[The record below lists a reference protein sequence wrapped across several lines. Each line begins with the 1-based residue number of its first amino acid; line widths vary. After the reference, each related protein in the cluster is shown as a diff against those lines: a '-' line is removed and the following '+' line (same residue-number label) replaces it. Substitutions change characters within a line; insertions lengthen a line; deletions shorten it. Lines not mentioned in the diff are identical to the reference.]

1 MTAFDLKH
9 HPRNRMAYRLWLGTA
24 LSVAVLVAVTGC
36 GGKPPK
42 IEPPAPAPV
51 LRVDVSAAANANAA
65 ASAKG
70 LPIVVRLY
78 ELKSAG
84 GFRGAD
90 FFSLYD
96 REAEILGDDLI
107 ARQELTLAPGQS
119 RQVSRP
125 LSPEARYLGVVGA
138 YRDIDRAQWRQVAP
152 LGGDGKNALA
162 VFVGA
167 DAIRIEPL

>member
-1 MTAFDLKH
+1 MTEFN
-9 HPRNRMAYRLWLGTA
+9 PRRRKAYRLWLGTA
-24 LSVAVLVAVTGC
+24 LAMALLPAVTGC

-42 IEPPAPAPV
+42 PQPPAPPAPAPM
-51 LRVDVSAAANANAA
+51 LRVDVSAAANANAT

-96 REAEILGDDLI
+96 REAEVLGGDLI
-107 ARQELTLAPGQS
+107 ARDELTLAPGQS
-119 RQVSRP
+119 QQISRP
-125 LSPEARYLGVVGA
+125 LGPDARYFGVVGA
-138 YRDIDRAQWRQVAP
+138 YRDIDRAQWRQVVP
-152 LGGDGKNALA
+152 LGGGDNAL
-162 VFVGA
+162 VVSVGA
-167 DAIRIEPL
+167 DAIRIESL

>member
-1 MTAFDLKH
+1 MTEFN
-9 HPRNRMAYRLWLGTA
+9 PRRRKAYRLWLGTA
-24 LSVAVLVAVTGC
+24 LAMALLPAVTGC

-42 IEPPAPAPV
+42 PQPPAPPAPAPM
-51 LRVDVSAAANANAA
+51 LRVDISAAANANAT

-96 REAEILGDDLI
+96 REAEVLGGDLI
-107 ARQELTLAPGQS
+107 AREELTLAPGQS
-119 RQVSRP
+119 RQISRS
-125 LSPEARYLGVVGA
+125 LSPEARYFGVVGA
-138 YRDIDRAQWRQVAP
+138 YRNIDRAQWRQVVP
-152 LGGDGKNALA
+152 LSGDGDHALA
-162 VFVGA
+162 VSVGA
-167 DAIRIEPL
+167 DAIRIESL